1 MREQKEQRRL
11 DADARKA
18 IAKAKRE
25 KEKHVH
31 DLEMKIATLEG
42 RQKELVADLEDPAA
56 YDAGGHAIAINR
68 ELSAVSDD
76 LARLTAEWESATKAG
91 EQQVSVV

>member
-1 MREQKEQRRL
+1 MMFRRQVG
-11 DADARKA
+11 
-18 IAKAKRE
+18 
-25 KEKHVH
+25 HVF
-31 DLEMKIATLEG
+31 K
-42 RQKELVADLEDPAA
+42 KELAQLRRNP
-56 YDAGGHAIAINR
+56 DALRILFIAPLLQMLAFGHAIAINR